1 KGNALESVNELWERD
16 KIGDPLI
23 CMPRAEAIC
32 KRFQDGLARL
42 GVDWFPSIEVSSVD
56 LVEAYVAGGFGIG
69 LSVSVPNGRLAPN
82 VRALPLPD
90 FGPVIMG
97 ALWRGKTS
105 ALLQSFLDE
114 MQLRAKEI
122 RNLERNP
129 KSEGRNPK

>member
-1 KGNALESVNELWERD
+1 MAQSFKVVYPKRVLEAFRHLYQKAD
-16 KIGDPLI
+16 
-23 CMPRAEAIC
+23 
-32 KRFQDGLARL
+32 
-42 GVDWFPSIEVSSVD
+42 SVD

-69 LSVSVPNGRLAPN
+69 LSVIVPNGRLAPN

-129 KSEGRNPK
+129 KAEGRNAEKNPKAEGRNPK